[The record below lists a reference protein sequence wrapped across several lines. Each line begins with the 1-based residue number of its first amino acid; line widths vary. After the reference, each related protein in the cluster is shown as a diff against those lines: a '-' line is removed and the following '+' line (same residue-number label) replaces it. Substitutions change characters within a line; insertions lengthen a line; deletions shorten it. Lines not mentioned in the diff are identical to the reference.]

1 MSDTSYTFIF
11 MGPQGSGKGTQ
22 RELLEKYTQEHFD
35 APQISFNTGQS
46 FRDFFAAGNGY
57 AQNRIKEIINA
68 GSLLQDFMPNHF
80 FEKAMIENFDQ
91 PGFLFVDGYPR
102 SIGQAQNLEQ
112 VLSFFKQDSNV
123 FVVFIDVDEQTS
135 IDRMMSRGRE
145 DDTEE
150 SIKQRLVEYKETT
163 LPVMDFFKQS
173 DIYTVLEI
181 NGERSIEEIHQDI
194 VNQIFK
200 Q

>member
-1 MSDTSYTFIF
+1 MNIMLDTSYTFIF

-22 RELLEKYTQEHFD
+22 RELLEKYAQEHFD
-35 APQISFNTGQS
+35 APHVSFNTGQS
-46 FRDFFAAGNGY
+46 FRDFFAAGDGY

-80 FEKAMIENFDQ
+80 FEKAMISDFKK
-91 PGFLFVDGYPR
+91 PGFLFLDGYPR

-112 VLSFFKQDSNV
+112 VLAFFKQDANI
-123 FVVFIDVDEQTS
+123 FVIFIDVNEQTS

-150 SIKQRLVEYKETT
+150 SIKTSSYGLFQSIRYVQRAR
-163 LPVMDFFKQS
+163 D
-173 DIYTVLEI
+173 
-181 NGERSIEEIHQDI
+181 
-194 VNQIFK
+194 
-200 Q
+200 